1 METEWPR
8 IKEGPPPAG
17 VDCLP
22 RRIGVLAPPVG
33 ESDLGAAGQTPVLR
47 HQFSWTRLSMSAAL
61 AYRPDRSQAAL
72 VFQIRHGAYNT
83 ETLIEFLEEFHTH
96 FAGEKITLI
105 WDGLPSHR
113 SKAMKAWIATQR
125 SWLTVE
131 QLPGYAHDLNPVE
144 LVWGNIKS
152 VELANLCPDTIDE
165 ADTAADAG
173 LHRVGTSYQ
182 LCFNFLDHTG
192 LSL

>member
-1 METEWPR
+1 
-8 IKEGPPPAG
+8 
-17 VDCLP
+17 
-22 RRIGVLAPPVG
+22 
-33 ESDLGAAGQTPVLR
+33 
-47 HQFSWTRLSMSAAL
+47 MSAAL
-61 AYRPDRSQAAL
+61 AYRPDGSEAAL
-72 VFQIRHGAYNT
+72 VFQIKDGAYNT
-83 ETLIEFLEEFHTH
+83 DSLIEFLQEFHAH
-96 FAGEKITLI
+96 FDGEKITLI

-125 SWLTVE
+125 SWLVVE

-144 LVWGNIKS
+144 LVWGNVKA

-165 ADTAADAG
+165 ARVAAEAG
-173 LHRVGTSYQ
+173 LQRIGTSHQ